1 MSIGTNDL
9 IQYSMASDRMN
20 ENVSYLYQPLNP
32 SILRLIKQVIDGAHK
47 YGKWAGMCGEMV
59 GDKRALPI
67 LLGLGLDEF
76 SMSASNVLESRE
88 LINNL
93 SFKQMQELANQ
104 VLDLDTEQQV
114 IDFLNKNLK

>member
-1 MSIGTNDL
+1 M
-9 IQYSMASDRMN
+9 Q
-20 ENVSYLYQPLNP
+20 E
-32 SILRLIKQVIDGAHK
+32 
-47 YGKWAGMCGEMV
+47 KWL